1 MFMGKIATK
10 FIAFCKGKS
19 QQKKPEDKP
28 RYDFKY
34 KALESFVKATSGK
47 EARNTAAI

>member
-1 MFMGKIATK
+1 MSK
-10 FIAFCKGKS
+10 FIKRLLSSYKKGQSQCKKTET
-19 QQKKPEDKP
+19 KI

-47 EARNTAAI
+47 EARNTSAV